1 MPDRAQN
8 VTDIAADLAYV
19 RDVAEQGRSA
29 PLLSGPYFLIW
40 GGLAVVALLVHW
52 AALQGMIAALT
63 QDRIGFIW
71 MVYGITGTVFSALA
85 GRATGRKPGARSIAN
100 RVSANVWMAN
110 SAMIFTYAI
119 AMTASVAVAG
129 AAGTPL
135 DHTTLALRFD
145 TILPLS
151 FGGYAVAFYVTGQM
165 GDVRWMSWASRA
177 SLLATAMCVFLLGQP
192 ALYLFAAV
200 FVTLVVVIPGALL
213 LRQEPAALT
222 DGGPNADV
230 SGDRG

>member
-1 MPDRAQN
+1 MPDRGQN

-29 PLLSGPYFLIW
+29 PLLSGPFFLIW
-40 GGLAVVALLVHW
+40 GGLTVVALLIHW
-52 AALQGMIAALT
+52 AALQGLIAALT

-71 MVYGITGTVFSALA
+71 MAYGIVGAVFSAFA
-85 GRATGRKPGARSIAN
+85 RRNTGRKPGARSIAN
-100 RVSANVWMAN
+100 RVSANVWMATA
-110 SAMIFTYAI
+110 AMIFTYAI
-119 AMTASVAVAG
+119 AMAASVAVAG
-129 AAGTPL
+129 AADTL
-135 DHTTLALRFD
+135 DRSTLALRFD

-165 GDVRWMSWASRA
+165 GDVRWMSWASGA
-177 SLLATAMCVFLLGQP
+177 SLLATAVCVFLLGQP

-213 LRQEPAALT
+213 ARQEPAPLA
-222 DGGPNADV
+222 DGGLDADV

>member
-29 PLLSGPYFLIW
+29 PLLSGPFFLIW

-52 AALQGMIAALT
+52 ATLQGMIAALT
-63 QDRIGFIW
+63 QDRIGLIW
-71 MVYGITGTVFSALA
+71 MSYGIIGSVFSAFA
-85 GRATGRKPGARSIAN
+85 GRATRRKPGARSIAN

-110 SAMIFTYAI
+110 AAMIFTYAI
-119 AMTASVAVAG
+119 AMAASVAVAG
-129 AAGTPL
+129 AADTL
-135 DHTTLALRFD
+135 DRSTLALRFD

-165 GDVRWMSWASRA
+165 GDVRWMSWASGA
-177 SLLATAMCVFLLGQP
+177 SLLATAVCVFLLGQP

-213 LRQEPAALT
+213 ARQQPAALP
-222 DGGPNADV
+222 DGGLDAGV